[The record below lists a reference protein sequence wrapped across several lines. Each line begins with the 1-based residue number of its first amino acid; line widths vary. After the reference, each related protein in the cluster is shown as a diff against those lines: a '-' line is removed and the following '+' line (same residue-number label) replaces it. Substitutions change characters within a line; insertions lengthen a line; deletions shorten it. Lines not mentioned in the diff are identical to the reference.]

1 MKMMQRLYIFFAVF
15 ALLLNGCSGG
25 YTVTKSISD
34 YPTKAESAH
43 IDVYTQDDKVPK
55 NIEIIG
61 TVEYDDTGFSSVC
74 GYSDM
79 LLSFA
84 SEARKIGGDAIK
96 LISVQAPDW
105 SSSCYRGEAHV
116 LKYFYG
122 IKKPIEKVKENPA
135 SKQEEP
141 PEESSKNETENVEEK
156 SEAAMTT
163 ALKNPV
169 FVAVLETV
177 SNGVIQPNENQ
188 FLTNVLREEAVKTLD
203 PSLNYT
209 IMTRENIL
217 AMLPPDKNVEDCEG
231 ACLVETGRNIA
242 ANYVVQAVVN
252 TFGSSLTI
260 TVELYDTK
268 SGKLMSS
275 FNAKKSDIDSLE
287 IEIREKAPQM
297 FQQVFKIE
305 SSQEQ

>member
-1 MKMMQRLYIFFAVF
+1 MKTIQKLYFIL
-15 ALLLNGCSGG
+15 ALSVVLNGCGGG
-25 YTVTKSISD
+25 YAVTRSVSD
-34 YPTKAESAH
+34 YPAKPESAH
-43 IDVYTQDDKVPK
+43 IEVYAQNDKVPR
-55 NIEIIG
+55 NVEIIG
-61 TVEYDDTGFSSVC
+61 TIEYDDTGFSTVC

-84 SEARKIGGDAIK
+84 NEARKIGGDAIK

-116 LKYFYG
+116 LKYFNG
-122 IKKPIEKVKENPA
+122 IKNPTRNALENPA
-135 SKQEEP
+135 SKPEEP
-141 PEESSKNETENVEEK
+141 PVESAKTEEEHTEVK
-156 SEAAMTT
+156 SETAMATV
-163 ALKNPV
+163 LKNPV

-177 SNGVIQPNENQ
+177 SNDVIQPNENQ

-217 AMLPPDKNVEDCEG
+217 AMLPPDKTVEDCEG

-242 ANYVVQAVVN
+242 ANYIVQAVVN

-268 SGKLMSS
+268 NGKLMSS
-275 FNAKKSDIDSLE
+275 FNAKKSDLDSLE

-297 FQQVFKIE
+297 FQQVLKIE